1 MNGSRIDLVLIFKFD
16 GLEIDDQVGEFF
28 GDLIGFFL
36 VFVVFEVFFL
46 GLKVKVKLLVKVW
59 VVFWF
64 IFFII
69 KVVIVKFK
77 LGIVNI
83 KKMFFIM
90 IFLRILLKF
99 YSCCIF
105 VG

>member
-46 GLKVKVKLLVKVW
+46 GLKVKVKLLVKVG
-59 VVFWF
+59 VVFWS

-77 LGIVNI
+77 
-83 KKMFFIM
+83 MY
-90 IFLRILLKF
+90 ILNN
-99 YSCCIF
+99 C
-105 VG
+105 